1 MFSVLFGKRCGSG
14 IVFMF
19 SVLFGKRFE
28 IAFCKE

>member
-14 IVFMF
+14 IAFMF

>member
-14 IVFMF
+14 FAFMF